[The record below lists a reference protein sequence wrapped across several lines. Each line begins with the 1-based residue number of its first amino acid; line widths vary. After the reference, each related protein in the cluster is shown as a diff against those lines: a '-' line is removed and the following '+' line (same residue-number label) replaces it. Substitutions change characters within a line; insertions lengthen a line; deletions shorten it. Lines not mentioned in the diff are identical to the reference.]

1 MSEFN
6 LTFGDPLI
14 VHVAAPDSV
23 TKIVISTPEQRP
35 IVVAPI
41 TAEGGTQGAPGEGVS
56 PGGTTGQS
64 LVKTSNADY
73 DTTWADR
80 LASVSEDVS
89 PALGGDLQANGY
101 VINFQNEFSDPAG
114 SLGYDVDEQTI
125 SYTNASGVTIE
136 FGEKNV
142 FYGKAA
148 EPISKGDVVM
158 FGGVQGNHLLLKK
171 ADQQA
176 VGFIPEWV
184 VGFAAQALDT
194 NDFGYVV
201 WFGKLDGLSGY
212 DPSTYSEGDLLYLDP
227 TTAGG
232 VTTTEPLPAAGHSIL
247 LAAVLTTS
255 AGSSGRIIIRPTH
268 KQDTDEVPEG
278 STNLYFTDAR
288 AQAAV
293 NTFESSNI
301 TFSDAT
307 RSADIPEGGRLTFRD
322 SSDLNIL
329 YLDEATRS
337 LGVKTAGAPTA
348 TLDVSGDAKISSN
361 LTVSGNTVTLAD
373 ASVIGVADTE
383 RFTIGPISGSAN
395 LDVTANTEFS
405 QITGFAAG
413 IKINGGGSNNITI
426 ESPTL
431 ASGYTITLPADG
443 GTNGYVL
450 STNGS
455 GTTSWVEQSGGVDT
469 FGTPIA
475 NQISVFTDADTIE
488 GDTNL
493 TWNGS
498 LLRVT
503 GALRPDEMEVNGRTP
518 SSSLAGEVGAGSRV
532 ITQLHT
538 SGAVTAGKL
547 YVSSSASWT
556 EADADTAQT
565 SIGLLAVATD
575 DASPARMLLEGSV
588 RMSSNT
594 GFSTASKGDVL
605 YISQTAGEVTDDI
618 SSYTTGDFVR
628 ICGYVLNASENY
640 IFFKP
645 DNTWLEL

>member
-23 TKIVISTPEQRP
+23 TKVVISTPEQRP

-101 VINFQNEFSDPAG
+101 VINFQDEFSEAAG
-114 SLGYDVDEQTI
+114 SLGYDVDEKTI

-136 FGEKNV
+136 LGEKNV

-148 EPISKGDVVM
+148 EAISKGDVVM
-158 FGGVQGNHLLLKK
+158 FGGSTGSGLLFNK
-171 ADQQA
+171 ADQSA
-176 VGFIPEWV
+176 AGFIPEWV
-184 VGFAAQALDT
+184 VGFAAQDMDL
-194 NDFGYVV
+194 NDWGYVV
-201 WFGKLDGLSGY
+201 WFGKLDNLSGY
-212 DPSTYSEGDLLYLDP
+212 SETSFSQGDLLYLDP
-227 TTAGG
+227 DTPGG
-232 VTTTEPLPAAGHSIL
+232 VTKTEPPPADGHSIL

-255 AGSSGRIIIRPTH
+255 PGNSGRIIIRPTH

-278 STNLYFTDAR
+278 STNLYFTNAR

-293 NTFESSNI
+293 NTFESDDI
-301 TFSDAT
+301 TFSDTT
-307 RSADIPEGGRLTFRD
+307 RTADIPEGGRLTFRD
-322 SSDLNIL
+322 NSDLNIL
-329 YLDEATRS
+329 YLDEATRG

-348 TLDVSGDAKISSN
+348 TLDVGGDANILTT
-361 LTVSGNTVTLAD
+361 LTVGGNVTLAD
-373 ASVIGVADTE
+373 ASIIGVADTG

-405 QITGFAAG
+405 QIAGFAAG
-413 IKINGGGSNNITI
+413 IKINGGGINDVTI

-431 ASGYTITLPADG
+431 ASGYTITLPVDG

-469 FGTPIA
+469 FGTPVA

-493 TWNGS
+493 TWSGS

-503 GALRPDEMEVNGRTP
+503 GALRPDEMEVNGRAP
-518 SSSLAGEVGAGSRV
+518 SSPVVGEVGAGSRV

-538 SGAVTAGKL
+538 SGTVTAGKL

-575 DASPARMLLEGSV
+575 DASPARMLLEGSIK
-588 RMSSNT
+588 MSSNT

-605 YISQTAGEVTDDI
+605 YISQTPGELTDDI
-618 SSYTTGDFVR
+618 SAYTTGDFVR
-628 ICGYVLNASENY
+628 ICGYVIDASKNY
-640 IFFKP
+640 VFFKP

>member
-23 TKIVISTPEQRP
+23 TKVVISTPEQRP

-101 VINFQNEFSDPAG
+101 VINFQDEFSEAAG
-114 SLGYDVDEQTI
+114 SLGYDVDEKTI

-136 FGEKNV
+136 LGEKNV

-148 EPISKGDVVM
+148 EAISKGDVVM
-158 FGGVQGNHLLLKK
+158 FGGSTGSGLLFNK
-171 ADQQA
+171 ADQSA
-176 VGFIPEWV
+176 AGFIPEWV
-184 VGFAAQALDT
+184 VGFAAQDMDL
-194 NDFGYVV
+194 NDWGYVV
-201 WFGKLDGLSGY
+201 WFGKLDNLSGY
-212 DPSTYSEGDLLYLDP
+212 SETSFSQGDLLYLDP
-227 TTAGG
+227 DTPGG
-232 VTTTEPLPAAGHSIL
+232 VTKTEPPPADGHSIL

-255 AGSSGRIIIRPTH
+255 PGNSGRIIIRPTH

-278 STNLYFTDAR
+278 STNLYFTNAR

-293 NTFESSNI
+293 NTFESDDI
-301 TFSDAT
+301 TFSDTT
-307 RSADIPEGGRLTFRD
+307 RTADIPEGGRLTFRD
-322 SSDLNIL
+322 NSDLNIL
-329 YLDEATRS
+329 YLDEATRG

-348 TLDVSGDAKISSN
+348 TLDVGGDAKILTT
-361 LTVSGNTVTLAD
+361 LTVGGNVTLAD
-373 ASVIGVADTE
+373 ASIIGVADTE

-405 QITGFAAG
+405 QIAGFAAG
-413 IKINGGGSNNITI
+413 IKINGGGINDVTI

-431 ASGYTITLPADG
+431 ASGYTITLPVDG

-469 FGTPIA
+469 FGTPVA

-493 TWNGS
+493 TWSGS

-503 GALRPDEMEVNGRTP
+503 GALRPDEMEVNGRAP
-518 SSSLAGEVGAGSRV
+518 SSPVVGEVGAGSRV

-538 SGAVTAGKL
+538 SGTVTAGKL

-575 DASPARMLLEGSV
+575 DASPARMLLEGSIK
-588 RMSSNT
+588 MSSNT

-605 YISQTAGEVTDDI
+605 YISQTPGELTDDI
-618 SSYTTGDFVR
+618 SAYTTGDFVR
-628 ICGYVLNASENY
+628 ICGYVIDASKNY
-640 IFFKP
+640 VFFKP